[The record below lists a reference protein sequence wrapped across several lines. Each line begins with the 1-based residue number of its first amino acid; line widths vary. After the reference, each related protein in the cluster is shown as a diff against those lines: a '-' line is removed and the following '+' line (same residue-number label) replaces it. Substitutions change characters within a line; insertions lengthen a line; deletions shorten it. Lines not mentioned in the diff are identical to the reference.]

1 MSKVY
6 RVAAY
11 PRSQGNFRPVV
22 LVSDDGDPGYVRE
35 RAVPGMG
42 CATMEIAAKAAAEY
56 VEVLREA
63 NVSFISPRRR
73 LLLEDRPRVAT
84 NGCE

>member
-1 MSKVY
+1 
-6 RVAAY
+6 
-11 PRSQGNFRPVV
+11 
-22 LVSDDGDPGYVRE
+22 
-35 RAVPGMG
+35 
-42 CATMEIAAKAAAEY
+42 MEIAAKAAAEY